1 MPDMNGL
8 QVLRRLKADRRLR
21 TIPVVMISGL
31 RETDS
36 VIRCIEAGAEDYLPK
51 PWNPVLLRARVG
63 ACLEK
68 KRLHDQEMMYLAEI
82 EHQQQRLEEKQERID
97 QDLRMARDLQAAILP
112 ADFSDFPTSSIAALM
127 RPAYEMGGDFY
138 DVFRVAEG
146 RVGLVIA
153 DVSGKGVAAAF
164 FMAVTRTMVRNVAV
178 SGATPAQC
186 MAKVNDAL
194 CGENPADMFVT
205 AFYAEL
211 EELSGSMTCVNA
223 GHCDPVVASAARGA
237 RLLERSGNL
246 ALGVLPGLSFR
257 ETTVTLA
264 EGETLFLY
272 TDGVTEAFDR
282 DGNPYDVARLL
293 GLIRAHA
300 GGPPAGMIRAL
311 IGSIETFSADTLQS
325 DDITCLA
332 IRRNERLPGP
342 APVP

>member
-1 MPDMNGL
+1 
-8 QVLRRLKADRRLR
+8 
-21 TIPVVMISGL
+21 
-31 RETDS
+31 
-36 VIRCIEAGAEDYLPK
+36 
-51 PWNPVLLRARVG
+51 
-63 ACLEK
+63 
-68 KRLHDQEMMYLAEI
+68 
-82 EHQQQRLEEKQERID
+82 
-97 QDLRMARDLQAAILP
+97 
-112 ADFSDFPTSSIAALM
+112 M

-138 DVFRVAEG
+138 DVFRIAEG

-237 RLLERSGNL
+237 RLLERSGNM

-293 GLIRAHA
+293 GLIGAHA
-300 GGPPAGMIRAL
+300 GGSPAGMIRAVL
-311 IGSIETFSADTLQS
+311 AGIETFSADTLQS